1 MHVNAGSGCAA
12 RRVQG
17 DGQQG
22 RADPPEAGLAVQ
34 VLPQASSRERMAR
47 ESHAMPEMTDTAA
60 IDAAT
65 AKENTIITSLN
76 RHGKRRVQCFVLS
89 RIDI

>member
-1 MHVNAGSGCAA
+1 MPGPGAPRGACRETVT
-12 RRVQG
+12 RDEQG
-17 DGQQG
+17 
-22 RADPPEAGLAVQ
+22 PPEAGLAVQ
-34 VLPQASSRERMAR
+34 VLLQASSRERMAR
-47 ESHAMPEMTDTAA
+47 EPQAMPEMTDTAA